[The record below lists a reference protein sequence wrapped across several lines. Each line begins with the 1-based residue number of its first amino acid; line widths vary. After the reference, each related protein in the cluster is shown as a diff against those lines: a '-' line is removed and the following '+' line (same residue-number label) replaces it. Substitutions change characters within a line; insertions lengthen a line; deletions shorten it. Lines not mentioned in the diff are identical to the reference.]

1 MQCSS
6 KHGLCA
12 QLTGG
17 PSPFY
22 IYIYIYIYIYLCS
35 VAVCNASVLN

>member
-22 IYIYIYIYIYLCS
+22 IYLCS
-35 VAVCNASVLN
+35 VAVCKVFALN